1 MVSPRIPEDQITTL
15 VQHDPLEALTTIS
28 RRLCALGHTAA
39 IFLETGA
46 TPTQM
51 APLLRVLR
59 EQLVI
64 AGAVLTH
71 YCEPGWADTQQERVD
86 AIAEHFTEAQY
97 LCGHMA
103 AMIHRAAERTSH

>member
-1 MVSPRIPEDQITTL
+1 MGSPKIPEDQITTL
-15 VQHDPLEALTTIS
+15 VQHDPLEALAIVS
-28 RRLCALGHTAA
+28 NRLRGLGHAAA

-71 YCEPGWADTQQERVD
+71 YCEPGWADTPKERVE

-103 AMIHRAAERTSH
+103 AMIQRAAGRTSH